1 MSLQNVIHSSYII
14 WLALSYPITGILWL
28 ILTFSSPLSIIILYG
43 LQATPYPF
51 SPLLDH
57 RLLNLRLPFC
67 HLDWDFP
74 WLLKVSLI
82 SILRQ
87 TSPQN
92 LADDEEGLHWWSYD
106 LIHLLLHDFNLHH
119 LQITCISVLRF
130 SRCWRMNWGR
140 AYCFCLGDVSVVRS
154 SGYLS
159 VGHRQAQSSE
169 LVWQYI
175 HWQLCCVLI
184 IIFKF
189 PKL

>member
-1 MSLQNVIHSSYII
+1 MPGSRVNSRTSSFEQLMSKCWSYPSCQVIAFLTFIKSYYKALSFYLQEQPTLLTDLLTVLIPRIDHRTSSSPLSIKPLIGHRCPFKMSSISSYII

-92 LADDEEGLHWWSYD
+92 LADDEEGLH
-106 LIHLLLHDFNLHH
+106 
-119 LQITCISVLRF
+119 
-130 SRCWRMNWGR
+130 
-140 AYCFCLGDVSVVRS
+140 
-154 SGYLS
+154 
-159 VGHRQAQSSE
+159 
-169 LVWQYI
+169 
-175 HWQLCCVLI
+175 
-184 IIFKF
+184 
-189 PKL
+189 